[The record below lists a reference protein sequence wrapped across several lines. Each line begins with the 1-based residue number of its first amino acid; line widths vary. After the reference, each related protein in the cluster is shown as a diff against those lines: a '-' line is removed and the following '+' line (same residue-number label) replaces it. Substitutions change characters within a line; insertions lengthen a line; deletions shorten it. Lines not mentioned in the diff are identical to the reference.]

1 MRVGK
6 HLDPVAVH
14 CLAQFPI
21 GDPHIHFD
29 DVIRAAARRG
39 HNPPD
44 VVEHVAALRVEL
56 DRHLA
61 GFRIGARDRAGDDK
75 GSAPAC
81 ARGRIHMRYAAD
93 IAQTRGIA
101 EDNYSRDG
109 VVAELEARI
118 AALLGKEAAVFMPT
132 GTLANHLALRLLARN
147 GRRVVIQRESHLF
160 NDEGDCAQ
168 QLSGFN
174 LVPLAP
180 GRASFTL
187 EEAIAEIVGPP
198 EARVAVPVGVISI
211 ETPVRRMA
219 GEAFDFGEMIRICEF
234 ARERGIGLHLD
245 GARLL
250 IESVYTGIA
259 PADYAARFDT
269 VYVSLYKYLNAA
281 AGAVL
286 AGPRTLLDGLYHQR
300 RMFGGGLPHVWPYAA
315 VALHSLE
322 GFPERFAAAVSASET
337 LIDALRDHRRVT
349 VIRPANAT
357 NVTLLQVTGDSA
369 KDLPHRLRAL
379 DIAIRPARRV
389 LPDGAEFALHTN
401 ETLLRRPI
409 EETIRGFAEALG

>member
-1 MRVGK
+1 MPTEIPGEA
-6 HLDPVAVH
+6 AVQFRSDGLGLSPAAYLRL
-14 CLAQFPI
+14 LA
-21 GDPHIHFD
+21 
-29 DVIRAAARRG
+29 
-39 HNPPD
+39 
-44 VVEHVAALRVEL
+44 E
-56 DRHLA
+56 
-61 GFRIGARDRAGDDK
+61 
-75 GSAPAC
+75 
-81 ARGRIHMRYAAD
+81 
-93 IAQTRGIA
+93 IAETRGIA

-147 GRRVVIQRESHLF
+147 GRRVVVQRESHLF

-180 GRASFTL
+180 GRASFAL
-187 EEAIAEIVGPP
+187 EEAMAEIVGPP
-198 EARVAVPVGVISI
+198 EARVAVPVGVSSI
-211 ETPVRRMA
+211 ET
-219 GEAFDFGEMIRICEF
+219 
-234 ARERGIGLHLD
+234 GIGLHLD

-250 IESVYTGIA
+250 IQSVYTGIA

-315 VALHSLE
+315 VALHSLD
-322 GFPERFAAAVSASET
+322 GFAERLAAAVSVSET

-357 NVTLLQVTGDSA
+357 NVTLIQVTGDSA
-369 KDLPHRLRAL
+369 KDLPHRLRAR

-389 LPDGAEFALHTN
+389 VPDGVEFALHTN

>member
-56 DRHLA
+56 DRHLT

-81 ARGRIHMRYAAD
+81 ARDRIHMLDAAD
-93 IAQTRGIA
+93 LDAAPLFHDGHPRWGSRCGDDRKGAGPRQSDGSIATPTEIPGEAAVQFRSDGLGLSPAAYLRLLAEIAETRGIA
-101 EDNYSRDG
+101 EDDYSRDG
-109 VVAELEARI
+109 VVAELETRI

-132 GTLANHLALRLLARN
+132 GTLANHLALRLLAQN
-147 GRRVVIQRESHLF
+147 GRRVLVQRESHLF

-168 QLSGFN
+168 QLSGLN
-174 LVPLAP
+174 LMPLAP

-187 EEAIAEIVGPP
+187 EEAMAEIVGPP
-198 EARVAVPVGVISI
+198 DVRVA
-211 ETPVRRMA
+211 
-219 GEAFDFGEMIRICEF
+219 
-234 ARERGIGLHLD
+234 
-245 GARLL
+245 
-250 IESVYTGIA
+250 
-259 PADYAARFDT
+259 
-269 VYVSLYKYLNAA
+269 LYKYLNAA
-281 AGAVL
+281 AGSML
-286 AGPRTLLDGLYHQR
+286 AGPRSLLDGLYHQR

-315 VALHSLE
+315 VALHSLD
-322 GFPERFAAAVSASET
+322 GFAERFAAAVSTSET
-337 LIDALRDHRRVT
+337 LIDALRGHQRVT
-349 VIRPANAT
+349 VIRP
-357 NVTLLQVTGDSA
+357 
-369 KDLPHRLRAL
+369 
-379 DIAIRPARRV
+379 
-389 LPDGAEFALHTN
+389 
-401 ETLLRRPI
+401 
-409 EETIRGFAEALG
+409 